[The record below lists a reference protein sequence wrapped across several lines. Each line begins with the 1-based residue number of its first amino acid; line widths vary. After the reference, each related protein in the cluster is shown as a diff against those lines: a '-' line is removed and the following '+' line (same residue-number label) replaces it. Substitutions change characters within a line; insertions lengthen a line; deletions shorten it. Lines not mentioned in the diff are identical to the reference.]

1 MALPRLRRGKAD
13 ETAVEA
19 KPRDRGR
26 SLLGYFLPVVAVA
39 LVLVLVLVFYATQR
53 MHTVQQQA
61 ARVAARGAAQN
72 LAGRVSGLIEARQG
86 LLALVSQSGSVRRA
100 LAGKDPKALARTA
113 ASAQR
118 LLSGALRLRLFP
130 KGVDVRPDPQG
141 KAPMGFAGV
150 DMVRR
155 ALAGRRVG
163 AEIHQIDSGH
173 PYIALARP
181 VREADKVVGAVFV
194 AWPLRELKA
203 LLAHAPSFPGE
214 LWLVQGGADGYVI
227 GSTGTARLSVEMAAE
242 AVPGTDWQVF
252 YSPDRPATDVGDLV
266 LWGIGGAGLLIL
278 LLVAFLQQ
286 GALARAL
293 RADMATLISL
303 GEALAGKGQIPSARG
318 AGVTVCRDAVLLMR
332 ELARRG
338 HGKAR
343 PAEGKAPEAAA
354 GRPQAA
360 RKRPERA
367 PAASGI
373 KVEESNARPPVA
385 APEAVFRAY
394 DIRGRV
400 KQELTQGF
408 ALGLGWAFAER
419 AHEQGVSKVYV
430 AHDARV
436 SSPDLYEALCA
447 GLSEIGIAVMELGMA
462 PAGLL
467 YYAMHQ
473 DPDAGAVLVTG
484 SHNPPEYNGFKLYLR
499 TEPVQGEALSGLGER
514 MRAGG
519 FEPRAGSRTR
529 LDLLQ
534 DYLDA
539 VAQNVSLAHPMRVVV
554 DGGNGAAGELAV
566 EVLENLGCEVIP
578 LYCEPDGR
586 FPHHHPDPGRPE
598 NLEDLQRE
606 VVARAADIGLA
617 FDGDGDRIGV
627 VDGQGVPVRP
637 EHLLM
642 KLAADILQRNPGSDV
657 VYDVKSSRHL
667 AGFILAQGGRPVMW
681 RSGHTRM
688 KEKMRDTAAILGGE
702 YAGHFYI
709 RERWSGSDDAVYVAA
724 RLLEVFADD
733 GRPVQAQ
740 VEELPHG
747 VDTPEYQLPLAE
759 GESARLMQAIVAQ
772 ASFPEAR
779 LVDLDGLRVE
789 FPDAWGLVR
798 ASNTLPSLTFRFE
811 ADTPEALEQVM
822 QRFRDLLGQVAPGKT
837 LPF

>member
-1 MALPRLRRGKAD
+1 
-13 ETAVEA
+13 
-19 KPRDRGR
+19 
-26 SLLGYFLPVVAVA
+26 
-39 LVLVLVLVFYATQR
+39 
-53 MHTVQQQA
+53 
-61 ARVAARGAAQN
+61 
-72 LAGRVSGLIEARQG
+72 
-86 LLALVSQSGSVRRA
+86 
-100 LAGKDPKALARTA
+100 
-113 ASAQR
+113 
-118 LLSGALRLRLFP
+118 
-130 KGVDVRPDPQG
+130 
-141 KAPMGFAGV
+141 
-150 DMVRR
+150 
-155 ALAGRRVG
+155 
-163 AEIHQIDSGH
+163 
-173 PYIALARP
+173 
-181 VREADKVVGAVFV
+181 
-194 AWPLRELKA
+194 
-203 LLAHAPSFPGE
+203 
-214 LWLVQGGADGYVI
+214 
-227 GSTGTARLSVEMAAE
+227 
-242 AVPGTDWQVF
+242 
-252 YSPDRPATDVGDLV
+252 
-266 LWGIGGAGLLIL
+266 
-278 LLVAFLQQ
+278 
-286 GALARAL
+286 
-293 RADMATLISL
+293 
-303 GEALAGKGQIPSARG
+303 
-318 AGVTVCRDAVLLMR
+318 
-332 ELARRG
+332 
-338 HGKAR
+338 
-343 PAEGKAPEAAA
+343 
-354 GRPQAA
+354 
-360 RKRPERA
+360 
-367 PAASGI
+367 
-373 KVEESNARPPVA
+373 
-385 APEAVFRAY
+385 
-394 DIRGRV
+394 
-400 KQELTQGF
+400 
-408 ALGLGWAFAER
+408 
-419 AHEQGVSKVYV
+419 
-430 AHDARV
+430 
-436 SSPDLYEALCA
+436 
-447 GLSEIGIAVMELGMA
+447 
-462 PAGLL
+462 
-467 YYAMHQ
+467 
-473 DPDAGAVLVTG
+473 
-484 SHNPPEYNGFKLYLR
+484 
-499 TEPVQGEALSGLGER
+499 
-514 MRAGG
+514 
-519 FEPRAGSRTR
+519 
-529 LDLLQ
+529 
-534 DYLDA
+534 
-539 VAQNVSLAHPMRVVV
+539 MRVVV

-688 KEKMRDTAAILGGE
+688 KEKMRETGALVGGE